1 MQTTQTMAQIPLA
14 VPIVAGLVIYLIAVT
29 LMFRKDK
36 FGRRRK
42 WLPLDFVWVPLG
54 GCTVVCLVA
63 LWWHL
68 K

>member
-1 MQTTQTMAQIPLA
+1 MQQTLQIPM
-14 VPIVAGLVIYLIAVT
+14 VIPIGIGVAAYLIGVG

-36 FGRRRK
+36 FGRRRR

-54 GCTVVCLVA
+54 GFTVASLVV